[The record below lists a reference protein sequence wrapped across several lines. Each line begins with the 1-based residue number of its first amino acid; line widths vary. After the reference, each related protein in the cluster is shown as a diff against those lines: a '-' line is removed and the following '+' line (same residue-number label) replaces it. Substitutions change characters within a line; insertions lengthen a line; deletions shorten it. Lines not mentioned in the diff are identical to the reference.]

1 MIVIAEEA
9 RSIAGERLRPTV
21 RKLWL
26 RFYPAYEKDAF
37 EQQIAS
43 LVKPEMNVL
52 EIGAGSGRGHQNVFP
67 LRGSC
72 ARYAGVDLDPRVLEN
87 FHLDEAF
94 VADAAALP
102 FEDQSFD
109 LVFHKMVAEHLDR
122 PAAAVAET
130 ARILKPGGRLL
141 FETPSRFY
149 YPMLIANLTPTS
161 FHRYFVRRFGSG
173 RTSDEVFSTRYG
185 LNDGRTIDRLCR
197 GAGLDP
203 DVTFRSTPPGYLRFS
218 AVTFMLGVLYER
230 CVERLFPPLRALIW
244 VSAPKP
250 R

>member
-1 MIVIAEEA
+1 M
-9 RSIAGERLRPTV
+9 
-21 RKLWL
+21 
-26 RFYPAYEKDAF
+26 F
-37 EQQIAS
+37 Q
-43 LVKPEMNVL
+43 
-52 EIGAGSGRGHQNVFP
+52 

-87 FHLDEAF
+87 PHLDEAF

-109 LVFHKMVAEHLDR
+109 LVFHKMVAEHLDE
-122 PAAAVAET
+122 PAAAVVET

-173 RTSDEVFSTRYG
+173 RTSDEVFSTR
-185 LNDGRTIDRLCR
+185 LRTERPANDRPALPGSRPGPRGDVQVDPARL
-197 GAGLDP
+197 
-203 DVTFRSTPPGYLRFS
+203 S
-218 AVTFMLGVLYER
+218 AVQRRHVHAGCPLR
-230 CVERLFPPLRALIW
+230 AIAERLFPPLRALIW
-244 VSAPKP
+244 VSARKP
-250 R
+250 G